1 MSSWRLEI
9 SDTQLCHQQVRIRKV
24 LSDRAHLFGREH
36 NFPDCPLIAE
46 PPSIQKRA
54 ADLFSGFEK
63 QRVHAIAQANENIVD
78 VEMTL
83 DAKGLDRK
91 SYTYARQMHGH
102 W

>member
-1 MSSWRLEI
+1 
-9 SDTQLCHQQVRIRKV
+9 
-24 LSDRAHLFGREH
+24 
-36 NFPDCPLIAE
+36 
-46 PPSIQKRA
+46 
-54 ADLFSGFEK
+54 LFSGFEK